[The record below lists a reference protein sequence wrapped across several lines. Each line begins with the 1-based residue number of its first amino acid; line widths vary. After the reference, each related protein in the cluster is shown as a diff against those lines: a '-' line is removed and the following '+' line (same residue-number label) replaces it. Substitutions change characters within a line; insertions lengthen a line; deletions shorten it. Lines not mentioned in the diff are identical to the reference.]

1 MRVDDCIMKTES
13 SVLERL
19 ISRFAR
25 GHIHINSLKCI
36 NGRLFI
42 NDIEVNDIR
51 EVVYVP
57 EIWALINGWQYDET
71 CSCWVRSNVKFKRM
85 RGTILEIF
93 DGKIYERLNVDNRVV
108 VDVGAY
114 IGDST
119 VYFALKG
126 AKKVIAV
133 EPHPVAYKE
142 LLENIKLNHLEDIV
156 ISINAALSTKPGVI
170 CIEGVDV
177 EDTARAYHKLHGQGL
192 CTLAV
197 QAITLGEILSKY
209 TDSNDVVLKMD
220 CEGCE
225 YDVILNDYD
234 HVKMFK
240 EVMLEY
246 HTYSMG
252 ISLQSLLKIL
262 ARDYLCKIIEVGYD
276 TGLIHCIK
284 R

>member
-1 MRVDDCIMKTES
+1 MSISTTINNTVAIICEKIKRAFQSRHLFNNWISLLVRLFLIKLGFNVPLYVRVDDCIMKTES

-57 EIWALINGWQYDET
+57 EIQALINGWQYDET
-71 CSCWVRSNVKFKRM
+71 CSCWVRSNVRFKRM

-142 LLENIKLNHLEDIV
+142 LLENIKLNRLEDIV
-156 ISINAALSTKPGVI
+156 IPINAALSAKPVLY
-170 CIEGVDV
+170 V
-177 EDTARAYHKLHGQGL
+177 
-192 CTLAV
+192 
-197 QAITLGEILSKY
+197 SK
-209 TDSNDVVLKMD
+209 
-220 CEGCE
+220 
-225 YDVILNDYD
+225 
-234 HVKMFK
+234 
-240 EVMLEY
+240 
-246 HTYSMG
+246 
-252 ISLQSLLKIL
+252 
-262 ARDYLCKIIEVGYD
+262 A
-276 TGLIHCIK
+276 
-284 R
+284 